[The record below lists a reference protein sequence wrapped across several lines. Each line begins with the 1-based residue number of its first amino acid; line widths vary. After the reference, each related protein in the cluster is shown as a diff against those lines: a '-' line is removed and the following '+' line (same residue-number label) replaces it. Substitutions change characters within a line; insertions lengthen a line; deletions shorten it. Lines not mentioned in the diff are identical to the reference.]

1 MLRDRFLEGMSHAAS
16 TVNVVTTDG
25 AEGRTG
31 VTVSAMCS
39 VSADPPSLL
48 VCVHH
53 EGKATKAIKQ
63 NGVLC
68 VNVLRD
74 DQSVISDTFAGRRT
88 VHAGDQFACAQWTAR
103 TTGAPALVDALVVF
117 DCRLK
122 HDFRWGSHY
131 IFIADVEDIWVNQQG
146 SPLIY
151 ANRAYGTAMHLHQFV
166 GQNQPQAATDELR
179 VGCFM
184 TFAPFAMPRLQRT
197 FVEDHGDTPVRII
210 EGDQD
215 RLIRGLASGELDLAL
230 MYDVGLDPSLHTT
243 LLAEIPPYVLLPA
256 AHPLSANAAV
266 SLHELWH
273 EPMVLLDVNPS
284 RDYFGSLFSEHGLQP
299 KVMYRSASFET
310 VRSMVANG
318 LGYSILVTKPGNAMS
333 YDGQALT
340 SRPLAEEVTP
350 GRIVI
355 AQGEVEA
362 NPKATEFVEHCR
374 HYFSGLFAL

>member
-1 MLRDRFLEGMSHAAS
+1 MLRDRFLHGMSHAAS

-25 AEGRTG
+25 VQGRTG

-53 EGKATKAIKQ
+53 EGRATKAIKE

-74 DQSVISDTFAGRRT
+74 DQSIVSDTFAGRIQPSD
-88 VHAGDQFACAQWTAR
+88 GDQFACAKWTTR

-131 IFIADVEDIWVNQQG
+131 IFIADVEDIWVNQSG

-166 GQNQPQAATDELR
+166 GQAQPSNAGDELR

-197 FVEDHGDTPVRII
+197 FVESHGATRVRVY

-215 RLIRGLASGELDLAL
+215 RMIRGLASGEFDLAL
-230 MYDVGLDPSLHTT
+230 MYDVGLDPTLHTT

-256 AHPLSANAAV
+256 AHPLTNNPTV
-266 SLHELWH
+266 SLHDLSV

-284 RDYFGSLFSEHGLQP
+284 RDYFVSLFAEHGLQP
-299 KVMYRSASFET
+299 NVLYRSASFET

-333 YDGQALT
+333 YDGQALA
-340 SRPLAEEVTP
+340 SRPLSEDVTP

-355 AQGEVEA
+355 AQGEAEA
-362 NPKATEFVEHCR
+362 NPCATNFVEHCR
-374 HYFSGLFAL
+374 HYFSGLFIH

>member
-1 MLRDRFLEGMSHAAS
+1 MLRDRFLQGMSHAAS

-25 AEGRTG
+25 EQGRTG

-53 EGKATKAIKQ
+53 EGRATKAIKE

-74 DQSVISDTFAGRRT
+74 DQCVVSDTFAGRRT
-88 VHAGDQFACAQWTAR
+88 PSDGDQFACAKWTAR

-131 IFIADVEDIWVNQQG
+131 IFIADVEDIWVNQSG

-151 ANRAYGTAMHLHQFV
+151 ANRAYGTPMHLHGFV
-166 GQNQPQAATDELR
+166 GQTQPGTASDELR

-197 FVEDHGDTPVRII
+197 FFESHGDMPVRIY

-215 RLIRGLASGELDLAL
+215 RLIRGLASGELDLAV

-256 AHPLSANAAV
+256 AHPLAKAPTV
-266 SLHELWH
+266 SLHDLWR

-284 RDYFGSLFSEHGLQP
+284 RDYFRSLFAGQGLKP
-299 KVMYRSASFET
+299 TVAYRSASFET

-333 YDGQALT
+333 YDGQALA
-340 SRPLAEEVTP
+340 SKPLTEDVTP
-350 GRIVI
+350 GRIVV
-355 AQGEVEA
+355 AQGEAEA
-362 NPKATEFVEHCR
+362 KPQATNFAEHCR
-374 HYFSGLFAL
+374 HYFSGLFAH